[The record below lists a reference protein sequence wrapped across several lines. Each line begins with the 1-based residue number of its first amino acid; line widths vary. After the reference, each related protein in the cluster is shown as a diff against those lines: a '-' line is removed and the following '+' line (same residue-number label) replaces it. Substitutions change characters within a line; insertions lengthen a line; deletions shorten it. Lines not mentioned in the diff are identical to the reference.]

1 MQYEMNW
8 LREGRGVEVI
18 RTAIPKPNVRG
29 KDMDVFEI
37 SLRLGAAVAAGLVV
51 GIEREITGHPA
62 GVRTHVLVALGA
74 AMFSLAGAYGFA
86 DVTHGPNVDPARIAA
101 QVASGIGFIGAG
113 AIIRDRGAI
122 KGLTTAAT
130 VWLAASCG
138 VAAAGGSYLEVSVGT
153 VFVLITLIGLRL
165 VRPSKWRQKQKV
177 QLEIEYSARQGTLA
191 PILETLKS
199 SGTVVTGI
207 DVRDEPDTSMR
218 HLSLRVTVPA
228 RSNSETVVADV
239 AQLGQVHRV
248 AVSDEDG

>member
-1 MQYEMNW
+1 MF
-8 LREGRGVEVI
+8 LRS
-18 RTAIPKPNVRG
+18 AFDLAPPWPLAL
-29 KDMDVFEI
+29 
-37 SLRLGAAVAAGLVV
+37 SWAS
-51 GIEREITGHPA
+51 REITGHTA

-74 AMFSLAGAYGFA
+74 AMFSLSGRTVSLTLHM
-86 DVTHGPNVDPARIAA
+86 DQTWIRR
-101 QVASGIGFIGAG
+101 ASPRRLPRGSGLSGRG

-153 VFVLITLIGLRL
+153 VFVLITLIGLKF
-165 VRPSKWRQKQKV
+165 VRPSKWRQKQKR

-191 PILETLKS
+191 PILEKLKS

-207 DVRDEPDTSMR
+207 DVRDELDTSMR

-228 RSNSETVVADV
+228 RSTAETVVADV
-239 AQLGQVHRV
+239 AQLTQVHRV